1 MAAVPRVAPEA
12 DPLLRTGA
20 DPSASDVRTG
30 TRWLLRAFTG
40 LTLLAVVTLLVW
52 PERARE
58 AFAWSIAMEVTAAW
72 LGAAYASGTVL
83 SVLALRRRRWDE
95 IRVAVVTVG
104 VFTAL
109 TLVATLVHTHRMHLV
124 HGEEAGR
131 FAAWV
136 WFGVYL
142 VVPVACAA
150 VVVLQEVG
158 RGPARHVGRPLPR
171 WLARLLAAQGAVLAA
186 AGAVLF
192 LGGLTVHHHS
202 EPVTRFWPWD
212 VMPLSSQVIGA
223 WLVALGVG
231 AVLVIRERDLSRLLV
246 PAVTYTLFGALQLV
260 VLARYRADL
269 DPADPWLWGYVVVCA
284 VVTATGGYG
293 TWAARRGPR
302 TAPARRTV
310 GVDDDARDEARARVL
325 EVC

>member
-1 MAAVPRVAPEA
+1 MAAVHRVAPET
-12 DPLLRTGA
+12 DPLPHTGP
-20 DPSASDVRTG
+20 DSSASDVRPG
-30 TRWLLRAFTG
+30 TRWLLRAFAVLTS
-40 LTLLAVVTLLVW
+40 LAVATLLIA

-58 AFAWSIAMEVTAAW
+58 AFAWSIAMQVTAAW

-83 SVLALRRRRWDE
+83 SLLALRRRRWDE

-124 HGEEAGR
+124 QGTDAGQV
-131 FAAWV
+131 AAWV
-136 WFGVYL
+136 WFAVYL
-142 VVPVACAA
+142 VVPVACVA

-158 RGPARHVGRPLPR
+158 RGPAREVGRPLPR

-192 LGGLTVHHHS
+192 LGGLVVHHHA

-212 VMPLSSQVIGA
+212 LMPLSSQVIGA

-231 AVLVIRERDLSRLLV
+231 ALLVIRERDLQRLQV

-260 VLARYRADL
+260 VLARYRADV
-269 DPADPWLWGYVVVCA
+269 DPGDPWLWGYVLVCA
-284 VVTATGGYG
+284 VVTGTGGYG
-293 TWAARRGPR
+293 TWAARRGRRPVR
-302 TAPARRTV
+302 TAGDAPHRTE
-310 GVDDDARDEARARVL
+310 GRVL